1 MTDTDTNA
9 GSLLRDAGGARPT
22 DSLDD
27 SALALALEFH
37 RTYELLAP
45 NFGYKTQM
53 ATRVFDPDSPN
64 GRLMIAVCAEILARR
79 AKRIQP

>member
-1 MTDTDTNA
+1 MIPTDTD
-9 GSLLRDAGGARPT
+9 GLLKDAGGARPT